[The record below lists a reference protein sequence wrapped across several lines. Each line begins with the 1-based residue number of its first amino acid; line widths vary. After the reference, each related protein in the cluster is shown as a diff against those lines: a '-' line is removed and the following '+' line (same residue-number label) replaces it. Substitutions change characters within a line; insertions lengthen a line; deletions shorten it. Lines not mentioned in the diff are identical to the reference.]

1 MSVLDTSTTI
11 ITLDGP
17 AASGKSSAARRV
29 ADHLGLPF
37 VSSGL
42 LYRAATYLVLESDIS
57 ATDEVAVMNLL
68 KNHQV
73 ELIALPV
80 EANRVEID
88 AKDVSAALHTDD
100 VDAAVSTIAKHPQ
113 VRRWVFE
120 RLRETKGSFVV
131 EGRDMGTVVFPQADH
146 KIYLSAP
153 AEVRAARRVNERSA
167 DLQAVTE
174 AIKARDLDDAEQLE
188 PAKDAKHLDTATLN
202 LDEVVKAVLRLIE
215 AKQA

>member
-1 MSVLDTSTTI
+1 MI

-17 AASGKSSAARRV
+17 AASGKSSVARRV

-42 LYRAATYLVLESDIS
+42 LYRAATYLVLESKIA
-57 ATDEVAVMNLL
+57 ATDESSVMTLL
-68 KNHQV
+68 KNHRV
-73 ELIALPV
+73 ELIAVPV

-88 AKDVSAALHTDD
+88 AADVSAALHTDD
-100 VDAAVSTIAKHPQ
+100 VDALVSTIAKHPQ

-131 EGRDMGTVVFPQADH
+131 EGRDMGTVVFPQAAH

-167 DLQAVTE
+167 NLQDVTQ
-174 AIKARDLDDAEQLE
+174 AIKARDLDDAKQLE
-188 PAKDAKHLDTATLN
+188 PAPDAQHLDTATLT
-202 LDEVVKAVLRLIE
+202 LDEVVGAVLRLIE
-215 AKQA
+215 AG